1 VRVLMLSSLWPP
13 AVLGGAEVYAEELSR
28 QLRARGHEVGV
39 VTTGVEGDDVV
50 ASVPA
55 WPYRLDQFA
64 SQPAWKRAAFHA
76 TDLANPRAWRTV
88 RDAVDR
94 FGPDVVHSHSIQGM
108 SAWPLRISS
117 RRAVAH
123 VHTIHDYWLV
133 CQRTSMTNRDGQ
145 SCPTQCRPCRV
156 VTEVH
161 KRELRASGPQV
172 VLCVS
177 EATAREH
184 ERLPDLHERIRV
196 LRLPDGGRLADH
208 RRPPGAVP
216 VFGYLGQLAPHKGV
230 LTLIDAFERL
240 PAGTAR
246 LRIAGR
252 GSVADAVAA
261 RAGGD
266 IDYVGFVDADAKA
279 AFLASL
285 DCLVVPSE
293 WREPGALVVS
303 EAKAELLP
311 VIGARIGGIPEV
323 VPRSCADLLFAP
335 GDVADLA
342 RSLAAFGSDPGRYA
356 LEPGSGGGWDA
367 HLGAVED
374 AYREAVNRA
383 GTSASSVGSSTCGNP

>member
-1 VRVLMLSSLWPP
+1 MLSSLWPP

-28 QLRARGHEVGV
+28 QLIDRGHEVGV
-39 VTTGVEGDDVV
+39 VTLGVDADGAV

-76 TDLANPRAWRTV
+76 TDLGNVRAWRTV
-88 RDAVDR
+88 LDGVDR
-94 FGPDVVHSHSIQGM
+94 FRPDVVHSHSIQGM
-108 SAWPLRISS
+108 SVLPLRVSS
-117 RRAVAH
+117 RRPVGH

-133 CQRTSMTNRDGQ
+133 CQRASMTNREGQ
-145 SCPTQCRPCRV
+145 SCPTQCRPCRA
-156 VTEVH
+156 VTAIH
-161 KRELRASGPQV
+161 RRELDGHGPQV

-184 ERLPDLHERIRV
+184 ERIPEIHGRIRV
-196 LRLPDGGRLADH
+196 VRLPDGGRATDQ
-208 RRPPGAVP
+208 RRPPTATP

-230 LTLIDAFERL
+230 LSLIDAFERL
-240 PAGTAR
+240 PAGQAR

-252 GSVADAVAA
+252 GSVEEAVAA

-266 IDYVGFVDADAKA
+266 VEYVGFVDAAAKA
-279 AFLASL
+279 EFLASL

-323 VPRSCADLLFAP
+323 VPPSCAELLFTP
-335 GDVADLA
+335 GDVTDLTRA
-342 RSLAAFGSDPGRYA
+342 LAAFAASPARFAVTPGA
-356 LEPGSGGGWDA
+356 GGGWDA
-367 HLGAVED
+367 HVDAVET
-374 AYREAVNRA
+374 AYRDALNRA
-383 GTSASSVGSSTCGNP
+383 GVSSVATASSAGGRP